1 MSLRAAGEA
10 FSPLRWNDQLMRAFR
25 LAYDGRPFY
34 GFQRQPSVPT
44 VEGALFDAL
53 RALSILPPAADKPT
67 GYAAAGRTDAG
78 VSAVAQTVAFEC
90 PEWLSPRVLNSEL
103 PATIRAWASTDVA
116 DDFHA
121 THHATRREYVY
132 QLYAPPNGTAH
143 RSLDGRPP
151 IDGDRAADAVD
162 ALTGSH
168 DFHNLTPDDTGT
180 ERDIAANVDRDG
192 DVLVFTIAAGGFPR
206 HFVRRFVA
214 VVQAV
219 GSSNKSLSWIDQLL
233 GEEAV
238 DPRPQT
244 ASPEPLV
251 LSAVDYPGIDFKRDA
266 RAAASG
272 VDAFGERA
280 LDAFVGHRVS
290 TTLADHLDDVEDNL

>member
-1 MSLRAAGEA
+1 
-10 FSPLRWNDQLMRAFR
+10 MRAFR

-53 RALSILPPAADKPT
+53 RELSILPSDADKPT

-78 VSAVAQTVAFEC
+78 VSALAQTVAFEC
-90 PEWLSPRVLNSEL
+90 PEWLSPRALNSEL

-121 THHATRREYVY
+121 THDPTRREYVY
-132 QLYAPPNGTAH
+132 HLYAPQEVGDNGRT
-143 RSLDGRPP
+143 LDGRPT
-151 IDGDRAADAVD
+151 IDDDRAADAVD
-162 ALTGSH
+162 ALSGHH
-168 DFHNLTPDDTGT
+168 DFHNLTPDEAGT
-180 ERDIAANVDRDG
+180 ERDLTATLNRDG
-192 DVLVFTIAAGGFPR
+192 DVLVLTLAAGGFPR

-219 GSSNKSLSWIDQLL
+219 GGGNKSLSWIESLL
-233 GEEAV
+233 GDEAV

-251 LSAVDYPGIDFKRDA
+251 LSAVDYSGVDFERDPQ
-266 RAAASG
+266 AAASG
-272 VDAFGERA
+272 VAAFGERA

-290 TTLADHLDDVEDNL
+290 TILADHLNETEDNL

>member
-1 MSLRAAGEA
+1 
-10 FSPLRWNDQLMRAFR
+10 MRAFR

-34 GFQRQPSVPT
+34 GFQRQPTVPT

-53 RALSILPPAADKPT
+53 RELSILPSEADKPT

-78 VSAVAQTVAFEC
+78 VSALAQTVAFEC
-90 PEWLSPRVLNSEL
+90 PEWLSPRALNSEL

-121 THHATRREYVY
+121 THDAARREYVY
-132 QLYAPPNGTAH
+132 HLYAPRDVGDDGRT
-143 RSLDGRPP
+143 LDGRPT
-151 IDGDRAADAVD
+151 IDDDRAADAVD
-162 ALTGSH
+162 ALSGRH
-168 DFHNLTPDDTGT
+168 DFHNLTPDEAGT
-180 ERDIAANVDRDG
+180 ERNLTATLDRDG
-192 DVLVFTIAAGGFPR
+192 DVLVLTLAAGGFPR

-219 GSSNKSLSWIDQLL
+219 GGGNTSLSWIEQLL
-233 GEEAV
+233 GDEPV

-251 LSAVDYPGIDFKRDA
+251 LSAVDYPGVDFERDSQ
-266 RAAASG
+266 AAASG

-290 TTLADHLDDVEDNL
+290 AILADHLNDAEDNL

>member
-1 MSLRAAGEA
+1 
-10 FSPLRWNDQLMRAFR
+10 MRAFR

-53 RALSILPPAADKPT
+53 RELSILPPEADKPT

-90 PEWLSPRVLNSEL
+90 PEWLSPRALNSEL
-103 PATIRAWASTDVA
+103 PATIRAWASADVDA
-116 DDFHA
+116 DFHA
-121 THHATRREYVY
+121 THDTARREYIY

-143 RSLDGRPP
+143 RPLDGRPT
-151 IDGDRAADAVD
+151 IDDNRAADAVD
-162 ALTGSH
+162 ALSGHH

-180 ERDIAANVDRDG
+180 ERDITASIDRDG
-192 DVLVFTIAAGGFPR
+192 DVLVLTVAAGGFPR

-219 GSSNKSLSWIDQLL
+219 GTGNKPLSWIESLL
-233 GEEAV
+233 GDDAV

-251 LSAVDYPGIDFKRDA
+251 LSVVAYPGVDFECDS

-280 LDAFVGHRVS
+280 RDAFVGHRVS
-290 TTLADHLDDVEDNL
+290 TTLADHLDDAEDNL

>member
-1 MSLRAAGEA
+1 
-10 FSPLRWNDQLMRAFR
+10 MRVFR

-53 RALSILPPAADKPT
+53 RALSILPPEVDKPP

-78 VSAVAQTVAFEC
+78 VSALAQTVAFEC
-90 PEWLSPRVLNSEL
+90 PEWLSPRALNSEL

-121 THHATRREYVY
+121 THDPTRREYVY
-132 QLYAPPNGTAH
+132 HLYAPQEIGDNGRT
-143 RSLDGRPP
+143 LDGRPT
-151 IDGDRAADAVD
+151 IDDDRAADAVD
-162 ALTGSH
+162 ALSGRH
-168 DFHNLTPDDTGT
+168 DFHNLTPDEAGT
-180 ERDIAANVDRDG
+180 ERDLTATLDRDG
-192 DVLVFTIAAGGFPR
+192 DVLVLTLGAGGFPR

-219 GSSNKSLSWIDQLL
+219 GGGTKSLSWIEQLL

-251 LSAVDYPGIDFKRDA
+251 LSAVDYPGVDFERDPH
-266 RAAASG
+266 AAASG

-280 LDAFVGHRVS
+280 LDAFVGHRVT
-290 TTLADHLDDVEDNL
+290 TTLAEHLDDAEDNL

>member
-1 MSLRAAGEA
+1 
-10 FSPLRWNDQLMRAFR
+10 MRAFR

-44 VEGALFDAL
+44 VEGALFDGL
-53 RALSILPPAADKPT
+53 RALSVLPPGADKPT

-90 PEWLSPRVLNSEL
+90 PDWLSPRALNSEL
-103 PATIRAWASTDVA
+103 PATIRAWASTDVT

-121 THHATRREYVY
+121 THDATRRAYVY
-132 QLYAPPNGTAH
+132 QLYAPQARDDADSPASNGRT
-143 RSLDGRPP
+143 LDGRPT
-151 IDGDRAADAVD
+151 IDDDRVADAVD
-162 ALTGSH
+162 ALTGFH

-180 ERDIAANVDRDG
+180 ERDLTATLDRDG
-192 DVLVFTIAAGGFPR
+192 DMLVFTIAAGGFPR
-206 HFVRRFVA
+206 HFVRRFIA

-219 GSSNKSLSWIDQLL
+219 GSGNKPVSWIDSLL
-233 GEEAV
+233 GETPV

-251 LSAVDYPGIDFKRDA
+251 LSAVEYPGIDFERDPH
-266 RAAASG
+266 AAASG
-272 VDAFGERA
+272 AAAFGERA
-280 LDAFVGHRVS
+280 LDAFVGHRV
-290 TTLADHLDDVEDNL
+290 TTRLAAHLDGTEDNL

>member
-1 MSLRAAGEA
+1 
-10 FSPLRWNDQLMRAFR
+10 MRAFR

-34 GFQRQPSVPT
+34 GFQRQPTVPT

-53 RALSILPPAADKPT
+53 RALSILPPDADKPT

-90 PEWLSPRVLNSEL
+90 PEWLSPRALNSEL
-103 PATIRAWASTDVA
+103 PATIRAWASADV
-116 DDFHA
+116 DGDFHA
-121 THHATRREYVY
+121 THDAARREYVY
-132 QLYAPPNGTAH
+132 QLYAPRDVGDDGPSADDRTLDT
-143 RSLDGRPP
+143 RTLDGRPT
-151 IDGDRAADAVD
+151 IDDDRAADAVD
-162 ALTGSH
+162 ALSGQH
-168 DFHNLTPDDTGT
+168 DFHNLTPDETGT
-180 ERDIAANVDRDG
+180 ERDIAASIDRDG
-192 DVLVFTIAAGGFPR
+192 DVLVLTVTAGGFPR

-219 GSSNKSLSWIDQLL
+219 ASGSKSLAWIESLL
-233 GEEAV
+233 GDEPV

-251 LSAVDYPGIDFKRDA
+251 LSRVEYPGVDFERDS

-280 LDAFVGHRVS
+280 VDALVGYRVS
-290 TTLADHLDDVEDNL
+290 SVLVDRLGESEDNL

>member
-1 MSLRAAGEA
+1 
-10 FSPLRWNDQLMRAFR
+10 MRAFR

-34 GFQRQPSVPT
+34 GFQRQPTVPT

-53 RALSILPPAADKPT
+53 RELSILPSEADKPT

-78 VSAVAQTVAFEC
+78 VSALAQTVAFEC
-90 PEWLSPRVLNSEL
+90 PEWLSPRALNSEL

-121 THHATRREYVY
+121 THDAARREYVY
-132 QLYAPPNGTAH
+132 HLYAPQDVGDDGRT
-143 RSLDGRPP
+143 LDGRPT
-151 IDGDRAADAVD
+151 IDDDRAADAVD
-162 ALTGSH
+162 ALSGRH
-168 DFHNLTPDDTGT
+168 DFHNLTPDEAGT
-180 ERDIAANVDRDG
+180 ERNLTATLDRDG
-192 DVLVFTIAAGGFPR
+192 DVLVLTLAAGGFPR

-219 GSSNKSLSWIDQLL
+219 GGGNTSLSWIEQLL
-233 GEEAV
+233 GDEPV

-251 LSAVDYPGIDFKRDA
+251 LSAVDYPGVDFERDPQ
-266 RAAASG
+266 AAASG

-290 TTLADHLDDVEDNL
+290 AILADHLNDAEDNL